1 MRTIKQLLMTV
12 VVLLCSATANA
23 HDFEVGGI
31 YYNIIST
38 ASLKVEVTYKG
49 NLYSTYSNEY
59 FGIVVIPET
68 VTYNGNTY
76 SVTRIAASAFKNCSN
91 LKSVAIPNSVTRIG
105 DDAFYNC
112 SNLKSVAIGNSVTSI
127 ADYAFNGCRSLK
139 TVINLSSLTISKG
152 STSKGYVGYYASKVI
167 NSPNGSIE
175 GGLVFAEIDGD
186 NTLCCYIGNATE
198 LSLPENYKGEN
209 YVIADSVFAG
219 CSSLTSVTIPN
230 SVTRI
235 GDDAFRNCS
244 GLTSVTIGNSVTSIG
259 YYAFSDCNLTSLTIP
274 NSVTSIGNYAF
285 YDCNG
290 LSSVTIPNSITSI
303 GNDAFYRCDI
313 SKAIWLTNT
322 PPTGY
327 ENVGAKINYVAND
340 QYSDIGNVK
349 IYPYLSSIFEVGS
362 VMYVPVSPAER
373 TCDVIDCLYDN
384 AATDI
389 VVDETVQFKGVAM
402 SVKEIMPYAFSS
414 NKKIKKVTVS
424 NNGNIGNY
432 AFSGC
437 SSLGFATVSNN
448 GNIGDNAFS
457 NCSSLGTATVSN
469 NGYIGDNAFS
479 GCSKLVT
486 ATLGNSVK
494 SIGASAFEGCSKLNE
509 IVVPDAV
516 KAIGSKAF
524 YGCSSLQSVKVGDG
538 VKDIKS
544 YTFYGCNAMVSIA
557 LGSSITTIGDNA
569 FYNCSTLPEI
579 KIPNSVTKIENYAF
593 DNCTSLADVVIEDRA
608 SSLSMGSN
616 GSSPLFSDC
625 PLDSV
630 YIGGKIDYNMSS
642 SYGYSPFYRNTSLR
656 TVVITNKEETIY
668 DNEFYGCSNLKNVS
682 IGNGVT
688 SIGKWA
694 FSGCSNLDYFAF
706 GKNVQS
712 IGGEA
717 FSDCTNLTMLI
728 SQAVTPPTCGTQ
740 ALDDINKWNCT
751 LYVPLESMVVYQSA
765 NQWKDFF
772 FINEIP
778 TGIDEVNADV
788 PTFEITAGGILFT
801 AAEGKAITIY
811 STNGALVEKI
821 DCYDGEEIMLD
832 RGVYIVRVGGKA
844 VKVKL

>member
-1 MRTIKQLLMTV
+1 MKTIKQLLMAV

-23 HDFEVGGI
+23 HQFEVDGI
-31 YYNIIST
+31 YYNISGDE
-38 ASLKVEVTYKG
+38 AVVTYKG
-49 NLYSTYSNEY
+49 NSYSSYSNEY
-59 FGIVVIPET
+59 SGDVVIPSS
-68 VTYNGNTY
+68 VSYNG
-76 SVTRIAASAFKNCSN
+76 KN
-91 LKSVAIPNSVTRIG
+91 
-105 DDAFYNC
+105 Y
-112 SNLKSVAIGNSVTSI
+112 SVTSI
-127 ADYAFNGCRSLK
+127 GEGAF
-139 TVINLSSLTISKG
+139 
-152 STSKGYVGYYASKVI
+152 Y
-167 NSPNGSIE
+167 
-175 GGLVFAEIDGD
+175 
-186 NTLCCYIGNATE
+186 
-198 LSLPENYKGEN
+198 
-209 YVIADSVFAG
+209 
-219 CSSLTSVTIPN
+219 
-230 SVTRI
+230 
-235 GDDAFRNCS
+235 NCS

-259 YYAFSDCNLTSLTIP
+259 YSAFERCSGLTSVTIPNSVTSIGGYAFEGTAWYNNQPDGVVYAGKVLYKYKGEMPSSTSIKIKDGTIRILGSAFWNCSDLTSVTIP
-274 NSVTSIGNYAF
+274 NSVTSIGNSAF
-285 YDCNG
+285 YGCSG
-290 LSSVTIPNSITSI
+290 LTSITIPNSVTSI
-303 GNDAFYRCDI
+303 GNSAFYGCDI
-313 SKAIWLTNT
+313 NKAIWLTNT

-327 ENVGAKINYVAND
+327 KNVGAKINYVAND

-402 SVKEIMPYAFSS
+402 SVKEIMPYAFSR
-414 NKKIKKVTVS
+414 NIKIK
-424 NNGNIGNY
+424 N
-432 AFSGC
+432 
-437 SSLGFATVSNN
+437 ATVSNN
-448 GNIGDNAFS
+448 GN
-457 NCSSLGTATVSN
+457 
-469 NGYIGDNAFS
+469 IGDNAFS

-494 SIGASAFEGCSKLNE
+494 SIGASAFDGCSKLNE

-538 VKDIKS
+538 VKDINS
-544 YTFYGCNAMVSIA
+544 YTFSGCNAMVFIA

-593 DNCTSLADVVIEDRA
+593 DNCTGLADIIIEDRA
-608 SSLSMGSN
+608 TSLSLGSN
-616 GSSPLFSDC
+616 GSSPLFGDC

-630 YIGGKIDYNMSS
+630 YIGGKIDYNKGS

-656 TVVITNKEETIY
+656 TVVITNKEEKIY

-712 IGGEA
+712 IGEEA

-728 SQAVTPPTCGTQ
+728 SQAVAPPTCGTQ

-751 LYVPLESMVVYQSA
+751 LYVPSESMMDYQAA

-778 TGIDEVNADV
+778 TGIDDVHADV
-788 PTFEITAGGILFT
+788 PTFEITAGGIQFT
-801 AAEGKAITIY
+801 AAEGKAVTIY
-811 STNGALVEKI
+811 STSGALVEKI
-821 DCYDGEEIMLD
+821 DCYDGEEIVLD
-832 RGVYIVRVGGKA
+832 RGVYIVRVGNKTI
-844 VKVKL
+844 KVKM